1 MNSYTLTATLSNGT
15 ERKTIWADDEDHAS
29 LEAIS
34 IIMSK
39 AYKNKE
45 GAWAKGHIKLIDN
58 EGNTLREMEAKE

>member
-1 MNSYTLTATLSNGT
+1 MNNYTLTATLNNGT

-45 GAWAKGHIKLIDN
+45 SAWAKGHIKLMDS
-58 EGNTLREMEAKE
+58 EGNLLREMESKE